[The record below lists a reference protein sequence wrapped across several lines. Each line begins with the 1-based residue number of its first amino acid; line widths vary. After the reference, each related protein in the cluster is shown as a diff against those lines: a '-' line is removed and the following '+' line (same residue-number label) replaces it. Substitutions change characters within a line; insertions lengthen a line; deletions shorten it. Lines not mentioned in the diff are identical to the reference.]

1 MQKKKAVKEKQWKK
15 SNTRP
20 IETKGERA
28 SLTNNNNPTLSII
41 NNQSIMLNVN
51 GLNDQIKS
59 RDR

>member
-1 MQKKKAVKEKQWKK
+1 MQKKAVKEKQWKK
-15 SNTRP
+15 SNTRL

-41 NNQSIMLNVN
+41 NNQSMLNVN

-59 RDR
+59 RDH